1 MAGDGGDKYQYQAL
15 AKRDGVDDRTPFEK
29 QAAARFD
36 KECERLSRTEKENKV
51 KESAKHLLTTH
62 TKTVDGRAEQATIT
76 PRDIGHFVN
85 DALFKTNGKL
95 KLSDIRNIDK
105 FWQESKRV
113 VKDQPHREG
122 KNNIVYDKYEFT
134 LRGNKLYI
142 SVKKVK
148 KGKSNYEKKLHS
160 ITDKLK

>member
-15 AKRDGVDDRTPFEK
+15 AKRGGVDDRTPFEK

-36 KECERLSRTEKENKV
+36 KECESLSRTEKENKV

-76 PRDIGHFVN
+76 PRDIEHFVN

-95 KLSDIRNIDK
+95 KLSDIRNVDK
-105 FWQESKRV
+105 FWQESTRV
-113 VKDQPHREG
+113 VKDEPSKKG
-122 KNNIVYDKYEFT
+122 KSNIAYDKYEFT

-142 SVKKVK
+142 SVMKKRS
-148 KGKSNYEKKLHS
+148 GSGLNLTIHA
-160 ITDKLK
+160 INDRL

>member
-15 AKRDGVDDRTPFEK
+15 SKRDGVDNRTPFEK

-62 TKTVDGRAEQATIT
+62 TKTVNGRAEQAAIT
-76 PRDIGHFVN
+76 PRDIEHFVN

-105 FWQESKRV
+105 FWQESTRV
-113 VKDQPHREG
+113 VKDEPSKKG
-122 KNNIVYDKYEFT
+122 KSNITYDKYEFT

-142 SVKKVK
+142 SIKKRK
-148 KGKSNYEKKLHS
+148 MDKGLSKTIHAINDVL
-160 ITDKLK
+160 